1 MQAAGYAGA
10 HVLQNEKVEKRDSRA
25 GRHAVPRVWRTVQEV
40 RSMLGKRYFRGAYCM
55 PYKSFLEVAFNLGTE
70 DNCRSSE
77 GATIFAEG
85 WADWVEGWEV

>member
-1 MQAAGYAGA
+1 
-10 HVLQNEKVEKRDSRA
+10 
-25 GRHAVPRVWRTVQEV
+25 
-40 RSMLGKRYFRGAYCM
+40 MLGKRYFRGAYCM
-55 PYKSFLEVAFNLGTE
+55 PYESFLEVAFNLGTE